1 MKSILLVTLLAAL
14 FPSCAEYE
22 GATYAG
28 NGDAGGGTGVIHSGI
43 TSYYRSRTFMTD
55 LKAGS
60 FSARKAVVSGQN
72 QSKVPL
78 SAIRT
83 AGTVAGGMI
92 AANLSEAVSNNGSKE
107 VINAS
112 NNALAATQAKEATKQ
127 AANAGKTAVDLAK
140 IAKP

>member
-1 MKSILLVTLLAAL
+1 MRILLLLVTCLSLV
-14 FPSCAEYE
+14 SCAEYS

-28 NGDAGGGTGVIHSGI
+28 NGDAGGGSKLTE
-43 TSYYRSRTFMTD
+43 YRARTFMTD

-60 FSARKAVVSGQN
+60 FTARKAVVSGQN

-83 AGTVAGGMI
+83 AGTVASGMI
-92 AANLSEAVSNNGSKE
+92 AANLSEAISNNGSHE

-112 NNALAATQAKEATKQ
+112 NNAATIATEKEVTKRAATAGGQALE
-127 AANAGKTAVDLAK
+127 LAK
-140 IAKP
+140 IPKVP